1 MFKMLTWLEPHASR
15 FGVRCLDCRPFSQSM
30 LSTTDDPK
38 IVARFS
44 ALRASDGHEHAG
56 MSPSNAVFVETNL
69 TYRYDGDSEDGPL
82 FVAEVME
89 DKWDIYLYDG
99 YLYFT
104 RSWTGELVFKARVE
118 FGPGRASVSL
128 VEIADRAAEDEAF
141 ALRQVDF
148 LIKSH
153 VMGREVPHPLPPDM
167 PEEIE
172 TIALYSFSSYG
183 RKASFATFEDTT
195 CLADGSH

>member
-1 MFKMLTWLEPHASR
+1 MFKMLTWLEPHSSR

-30 LSTTDDPK
+30 FSTTDDPK
-38 IVARFS
+38 IAARFS
-44 ALRASDGHEHAG
+44 ALRASDGREHAG
-56 MSPSNAVFVETNL
+56 MSPSSAVVVEATL
-69 TYRYDGDSEDGPL
+69 TYRYEGESQDGPV

-118 FGPGRASVSL
+118 FTPGCATVSL
-128 VEIADRAAEDEAF
+128 VEVANHAAEDKAF

-153 VMGREVPHPLPPDM
+153 IMGREVPHPLPPDM
-167 PEEIE
+167 PEQIE

-183 RKASFATFEDTT
+183 RRAAFATYGDTT
-195 CLADGSH
+195 SLADGSH